1 MLPAGDPLK
10 LWTARPRAQL
20 GAGVRVGATRL
31 GEADRGPGG
40 PLRRRSGL
48 AGAAV
53 SPVNAA
59 PGAALR
65 ILRARSRTIPKFDGG
80 GRTAAGAMLV
90 ATPPNP
96 LDIAD
101 MERIERI
108 HALHRILTAARY
120 PVTVQRLQE
129 DLECSRATVYRDLAY
144 LRDYLMAPVVGNG
157 EAGFRYDTS
166 EGDRFEL
173 PGLWLS
179 SEELHSLLAAQQ
191 LLMRSGGGVLSN
203 ALAPLQQRIEK
214 LLDEHA
220 GGRRLP
226 VERVRVIPHRTR
238 RLDETA
244 FRAVAT
250 AVLDR
255 KQLTFEYRA
264 RSTDQRTRR
273 SVSPQRLTHYR
284 ENWYLDAWD
293 HERDALR
300 SFSVDRISAAKIG
313 EDTARDVADDELDQ
327 HLASSYGIFSGAPK
341 GWATIVFSAKA
352 ARWVADEHW
361 HSQQQG
367 RFLPDGRYE
376 LKVPYSAGRELLM
389 DVMHYGSDAEII
401 EPVVLREQAKSMLEL
416 ALSNYGR

>member
-1 MLPAGDPLK
+1 
-10 LWTARPRAQL
+10 
-20 GAGVRVGATRL
+20 
-31 GEADRGPGG
+31 
-40 PLRRRSGL
+40 
-48 AGAAV
+48 
-53 SPVNAA
+53 
-59 PGAALR
+59 
-65 ILRARSRTIPKFDGG
+65 
-80 GRTAAGAMLV
+80 
-90 ATPPNP
+90 
-96 LDIAD
+96 

-179 SEELHSLLAAQQ
+179 SEELHALLAAQQ

-238 RLDETA
+238 RQDETA
-244 FRAVAT
+244 FRTVAT

-255 KQLTFEYRA
+255 KRLTFEYRA
-264 RSTDQRTRR
+264 RSTDERTRR

-313 EDTARDVADDELDQ
+313 EDAAHDVADDELDQ

-341 GWATIVFSAKA
+341 GWATILFSAKA

-389 DVMHYGSDAEII
+389 DVMHYGNDAEIV
-401 EPVVLREQAKSMLEL
+401 EPVVLREQAKTMLEL